1 MKYVLFNSG
10 AFSLSVNQIGGLVK
24 TSKSE
29 KNPNIQLYLN
39 PVTYSIREGNK
50 RPLLKTDTHPGFIL
64 SFNPCRPK
72 SRGEIN
78 IISPNIYD
86 EPKINYNYLTDK
98 ADLDDIIKGA
108 RLIEQ
113 MEKTEAIKSLL
124 LEKPNTSLSSMNDN
138 EIIDDF
144 KERASTIYHPSCT
157 CRMGNDPKSSVVD
170 KNLLVHGINGLR
182 VVDASIFPNIT
193 SANTNAPTIM
203 VAHKASEMIN
213 SRLN

>member
-1 MKYVLFNSG
+1 
-10 AFSLSVNQIGGLVK
+10 
-24 TSKSE
+24 
-29 KNPNIQLYLN
+29 
-39 PVTYSIREGNK
+39 
-50 RPLLKTDTHPGFIL
+50 
-64 SFNPCRPK
+64 
-72 SRGEIN
+72 
-78 IISPNIYD
+78 
-86 EPKINYNYLTDK
+86 
-98 ADLDDIIKGA
+98 
-108 RLIEQ
+108 

-170 KNLLVHGINGLR
+170 KNLLVHGIKGLR

-213 SRLN
+213 SRFN